1 MIAAPVL
8 APVTEQLVSRAGIT
22 QTPVL
27 FENFKKLRNFRIG
40 WASCVGA
47 ALGIVWDIN
56 DPTTQ
61 WPPATSDLVL
71 APTISEVSSDV
82 PPTNKRKYPGA
93 YSQQ

>member
-1 MIAAPVL
+1 MPE
-8 APVTEQLVSRAGIT
+8 TTTCE
-22 QTPVL
+22 
-27 FENFKKLRNFRIG
+27 
-40 WASCVGA
+40 ASCVGA

-82 PPTNKRKYPGA
+82 PPTNKRKYPVT
-93 YSQQ
+93 SVTEEPVRNSERKKKRFQNTLMMDLIPLFHSSLH